1 MTQQPSA
8 PAKSVAPALTKG
20 FAILELVA
28 QQPGRSFSAIR
39 SALGLPNSSCHHLVT
54 TLCQLGALQMQA
66 DRGYVLGLR
75 LFELGSIAAN
85 QRQLN
90 ELALPALKQLAQDV
104 QLTCHLGVIEGG
116 EAVYLLKVEG
126 QREIRVNTWV
136 GKRLSLQ
143 SSSLGKVL
151 LAWLPP
157 AELEAVLAHHDW
169 QKKTAATI
177 VDADTFRA
185 HLREV
190 KTRGWAVDDQ
200 EDLANI
206 RCVASPVRDARGEV
220 VAAVSAVGTILD
232 ISAERLA
239 PLAEQIGE
247 TARKLSRQ
255 LGHRAS

>member
-1 MTQQPSA
+1 MSESSPPA
-8 PAKSVAPALTKG
+8 PEKSVAPALSKG

-28 QQPGRSFSAIR
+28 QQPGLSFSAIR
-39 SALGLPNSSCHHLVT
+39 SALGLPSSSCHHLVT
-54 TLCQLGALQMQA
+54 TLCQLGALQIQA
-66 DRGYVLGLR
+66 NRGYVLGLR

-104 QLTCHLGVIEGG
+104 QLTCHLGVMEGD

-136 GKRLSLQ
+136 GKRLSLH

-157 AELEAVLAHHDW
+157 AELDAVLARYDW
-169 QKKTAATI
+169 QRKTATTL
-177 VDADTFRA
+177 VDADAFRA

-190 KTRGWAVDDQ
+190 KARGWAVDDQ

-206 RCVASPVRDARGEV
+206 RCVAAPVLDAGGNV
-220 VAAVSAVGTILD
+220 VAALSAVGTILD
-232 ISAERLA
+232 ISTERFA

-247 TARKLSRQ
+247 TARQLSRQ
-255 LGHRAS
+255 LGYRA